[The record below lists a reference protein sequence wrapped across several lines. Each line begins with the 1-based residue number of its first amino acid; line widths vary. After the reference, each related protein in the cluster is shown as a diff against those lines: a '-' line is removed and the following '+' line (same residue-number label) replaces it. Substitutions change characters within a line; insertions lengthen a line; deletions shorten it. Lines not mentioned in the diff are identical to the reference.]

1 MKNILDLTKELG
13 IPNEYV
19 QPYGWDKAK
28 IDYKYRE
35 VLKDRPDGKLV
46 LVTAITPTK
55 AGEGKTT
62 TTIGLHDGLRR
73 IGVNSLACLREPSL
87 GPVWGIKGGAV
98 GALKSTIIP
107 SDDINL
113 HFTGDF
119 HALTSTINLMSAIIE
134 NHIWQGNELN
144 IDPNRIEWKRAL
156 DVNDRSLRS
165 AGVNADGTAGF
176 DLDGRNLDIELDK
189 LSLNGGTKE
198 DLKKLRDKKSNHNS
212 EFVITVASE
221 LMTILTIS
229 QSEEEFIDR
238 VNKIIAAYDY
248 DGNPVYFGQFNCSKA
263 ILKMMRNAMNP
274 NVVQTLEENP
284 VLVHCGPFANIS
296 IGVNSINATKLAL
309 KLSDVV
315 VTEAGFGGDLGA
327 EKFLDIKCQL
337 AGIHPNVIVLVAT
350 ARALKLHGG
359 VAFEDLEK
367 ENVEAV
373 KAGICNLQKHYE
385 NMTRYG
391 VPVVVAINRFPSD
404 TDAELE
410 AIGAWC
416 KENKINWAINTAALD
431 GGDGAVSLARTVQGI
446 LNVQDSEAVSVFPE
460 LADHFEPLYPLYPQG
475 DYRNYSIDDKIG
487 TICHNIYGAD
497 RIEYSDLAR
506 EQMRKYTD
514 MGYSHLPVCISKTPN
529 SLTDDPKVLGAPTG
543 FTIHIRE
550 IRLYSGAGL
559 IVPLSGKL
567 LLMPGLPKEPRCL
580 DKFN

>member
-1 MKNILDLTKELG
+1 MKNILELTKGLG
-13 IPNEYV
+13 IPDEYV
-19 QPYGWDKAK
+19 IPYGWDKAK
-28 IDYKYRE
+28 IDLKYKE
-35 VLKDRPDGKLV
+35 KLKDNKDGKLV

-73 IGVNSLACLREPSL
+73 IGINSLACLREPSL

-98 GALKSTIIP
+98 GALKSTIVP

-134 NHIWQGNELN
+134 NHIWQGNELR
-144 IDPNRIEWKRAL
+144 IDPDRIEWKRAL

-165 AGVNADGTAGF
+165 IFVNADGTAG
-176 DLDGRNLDIELDK
+176 DLNTEYYAFE
-189 LSLNGGTKE
+189 NTKDCKQE
-198 DLKKLRDKKSNHNS
+198 VVRSHMHKQ

-229 QSEEEFIDR
+229 QTEEEFMER
-238 VNKIIAAYDY
+238 VNNIIAAYDY
-248 DGNPVYFGQFNCSKA
+248 DGNPVRFGQFNCSKA

-274 NVVQTLEENP
+274 NIVQTLEENP

-296 IGVNSINATKLAL
+296 IGVNSINATKMAL
-309 KLSDVV
+309 KMSDVV

-337 AGIHPNVIVLVAT
+337 GDLKPSAIVLVAT

-373 KAGICNLQKHYE
+373 EAGICNLAKHGE
-385 NMTRYG
+385 NMRKYG
-391 VPVVVAINRFPSD
+391 VPVILAINRFPSD
-404 TDAELE
+404 TDAELKVISDW
-410 AIGAWC
+410 AD
-416 KENKINWAINTAALD
+416 ENDYVWSINSAALE
-431 GGDGAVSLARTVQGI
+431 GSNGSKRLAEKVMNI
-446 LNVQDSEAVSVFPE
+446 LDLENIVEG
-460 LADHFEPLYPLYPQG
+460 LADFKPLYPLYPQG
-475 DYRNYSIDDKIG
+475 DIRNWSIDDKIG
-487 TICHNIYGAD
+487 HICRQIYGAESV
-497 RIEYSDLAR
+497 EYSDLAK
-506 EQMRKYTD
+506 EQMKKITE
-514 MGYSHLPVCISKTPN
+514 MGYSHLPICISKTPN

-550 IRLYSGAGL
+550 IRLYAGAGL

>member
-28 IDYKYRE
+28 INYTYRE
-35 VLKDRPDGKLV
+35 VLKDRLDGKLV

-98 GALKSTIIP
+98 GALKSTIVP

-144 IDPNRIEWKRAL
+144 INPDRIEWKRAL

-165 AGVNADGTAGF
+165 VGVNADGTAGF
-176 DLDGRNLDIELDK
+176 DLDGRDLDIELDK
-189 LSLNGGTKE
+189 LSLKGGTKE
-198 DLKKLRDKKSNHNS
+198 DLKKLRDKKSSHNQ

-274 NVVQTLEENP
+274 NLVQTLEENP

-337 AGIHPNVIVLVAT
+337 AGIHPNAIVLVAT

-373 KAGICNLQKHYE
+373 KAGICNLEKHYN
-385 NMTRYG
+385 NMKLYG

-404 TDAELE
+404 TDAELDV
-410 AIGAWC
+410 IGRWC
-416 KENKINWAINTAALD
+416 VENRAPWAINSAALD
-431 GGDGAVSLARTVQGI
+431 GSAGAVSLATTVNGI
-446 LNVQDSEAVSVFPE
+446 LNSQSMPNLFPDF
-460 LADHFEPLYPLYPQG
+460 ADNFKPLYTLYPQG
-475 DYRNYSIDDKIG
+475 DYQNDSIDDKIG
-487 TICHNIYGAD
+487 MICRKIYGAAK
-497 RIEYSDLAR
+497 IEYSDLAR
-506 EQMRKYTD
+506 EQMRKYTE
-514 MGYSHLPVCISKTPN
+514 MGCSHLPICISKTPN
-529 SLTDDPKVLGAPTG
+529 SLTDDPKVLGAPTD

-550 IRLYSGAGL
+550 IRLYNGAGL

>member
-1 MKNILDLTKELG
+1 MKNILELTKGLG
-13 IPNEYV
+13 IPDEYV
-19 QPYGWDKAK
+19 IPYGWDKAK
-28 IDYKYRE
+28 IDLKYKE
-35 VLKDRPDGKLV
+35 KLKDNKDGKLV

-73 IGVNSLACLREPSL
+73 IGINSLACLREPSL

-98 GALKSTIIP
+98 GALKSTIVP
-107 SDDINL
+107 SDYINL

-156 DVNDRSLRS
+156 DVNDRSIRNVR
-165 AGVNADGTAGF
+165 VNADGTAGH
-176 DLDGRNLDIELDK
+176 EA
-189 LSLNGGTKE
+189 E
-198 DLKKLRDKKSNHNS
+198 QKKNPAAYVEHDS

-229 QSEEEFIDR
+229 QTEEEFMER
-238 VNKIIAAYDY
+238 VNNIIAAYDY
-248 DGNPVYFGQFNCSKA
+248 DGNPVRFGQFNCSKA

-274 NVVQTLEENP
+274 NLVQTLEENP

-296 IGVNSINATKLAL
+296 IGVNSINATKMAL
-309 KLSDVV
+309 KMSDVV

-337 AGIHPNVIVLVAT
+337 ADIHPNAIVLVAT

-367 ENVEAV
+367 ENIEAV
-373 KAGICNLQKHYE
+373 KAGICNLKKHYE
-385 NMTRYG
+385 NMKKYG
-391 VPVVVAINRFPSD
+391 VPVVIAINRFPND
-404 TDAELE
+404 TDAELD
-410 AIGAWC
+410 AIGKWC
-416 KENKINWAINTAALD
+416 VENRAPWAINSAALD
-431 GGDGAVSLARTVQGI
+431 GSAGAVSLANTVTGI
-446 LNVQDSEAVSVFPE
+446 LNSQSMPNLFPDF
-460 LADHFEPLYPLYPQG
+460 ADNFKPLYSLYPQG
-475 DYRNYSIDDKIG
+475 DHRNSSIDDKIG
-487 TICHNIYGAD
+487 HICRQIYGAEN
-497 RIEYSDLAR
+497 IEIAPEAR
-506 EQMRKYTD
+506 AQMRKYTE
-514 MGYSHLPVCISKTPN
+514 MGYGHLPICISKTPN

-550 IRLYSGAGL
+550 VRLYAGAGL

-567 LLMPGLPKEPRCL
+567 LLMPGLPAKPRCL
-580 DKFN
+580 DEFN

>member
-1 MKNILDLTKELG
+1 MKNILDLARELK
-13 IPNEYV
+13 IPDNFV
-19 QPYGWDKAK
+19 LPYGWDKAK
-28 IDYKYRE
+28 IDFKYRDE
-35 VLKDRPDGKLV
+35 LQDKPDGKLV

-98 GALKSTIIP
+98 GALKSTIVP

-119 HALTSTINLMSAIIE
+119 HALTSTINLIAAVID
-134 NHIWQGNELN
+134 NHIYQGNELN
-144 IDPNRIEWKRAL
+144 IDPDRIEWRRAL
-156 DVNDRSLRS
+156 DINDRALRS
-165 AGVNADGTAGF
+165 VTVAQD
-176 DLDGRNLDIELDK
+176 
-189 LSLNGGTKE
+189 
-198 DLKKLRDKKSNHNS
+198 DKKAIPHHD

-229 QSEEEFIDR
+229 QTEEEFMER

-274 NVVQTLEENP
+274 NLVQTLEENP

-309 KLSDVV
+309 KLSDVI

-359 VAFEDLEK
+359 IKFEDLEK

-373 KAGICNLQKHYE
+373 KAGVCNLEKHYN
-385 NMTRYG
+385 NMKLYG

-404 TDAELE
+404 TDAEIDV
-410 AIGAWC
+410 IGKWC
-416 KENKINWAINTAALD
+416 VEHRAPWAINSAALD
-431 GGDGAVSLARTVQGI
+431 GSAGAVSLANTVMGI
-446 LNVQDSEAVSVFPE
+446 LNSQSLPSLFPDF
-460 LADHFEPLYPLYPQG
+460 ADNFEPLVPIGPNKG
-475 DYRNYSIDDKIG
+475 WSIRDKIG
-487 TICHNIYGAD
+487 FICQNIYGAGNV
-497 RIEYSDLAR
+497 EYTELAHQQIN
-506 EQMRKYTD
+506 EYEKQ
-514 MGYSHLPVCISKTPN
+514 GLCELPICISKTPN
-529 SLTDDPKVLGAPTG
+529 SLTDDAKVLGAPTG
-543 FTIHIRE
+543 FTVHIRE
-550 IRLYSGAGL
+550 VRLYNGAGL
-559 IVPLSGKL
+559 LVPLSGSL

>member
-1 MKNILDLTKELG
+1 MKNILELTKGLG
-13 IPNEYV
+13 IPDEYV
-19 QPYGWDKAK
+19 IPYGWDKAK
-28 IDYKYRE
+28 IDLKYKE
-35 VLKDRPDGKLV
+35 ELKNKKDGKLV

-98 GALKSTIIP
+98 GALKSTIVP

-156 DVNDRSLRS
+156 DVNDRSIRNVR
-165 AGVNADGTAGF
+165 VNADGTAGH
-176 DLDGRNLDIELDK
+176 EA
-189 LSLNGGTKE
+189 E
-198 DLKKLRDKKSNHNS
+198 QKKNPAAYVEHDS

-229 QSEEEFIDR
+229 QTEEEFMER
-238 VNKIIAAYDY
+238 VNNIIAAYDY
-248 DGNPVYFGQFNCSKA
+248 DGNPVRFGQFNCSKA

-274 NVVQTLEENP
+274 NIVQTLEENP

-296 IGVNSINATKLAL
+296 IGVNSINATKMAL
-309 KLSDVV
+309 KMSDVV

-337 AGIHPNVIVLVAT
+337 AGIHPNAIVLVAT

-367 ENVEAV
+367 ENISAVE
-373 KAGICNLQKHYE
+373 AGICNLEKHFN
-385 NMTRYG
+385 NMKLYG
-391 VPVVVAINRFPSD
+391 VPVVIAINRFPND

-410 AIGAWC
+410 VISKWC
-416 KENKINWAINTAALD
+416 AAHNAPWAINSAALD
-431 GGDGAVSLARTVQGI
+431 GSAGAEDLARLVEVTLGI
-446 LNVQDSEAVSVFPE
+446 GNVIEEMDNFK
-460 LADHFEPLYPLYPQG
+460 PLYPLYPQG
-475 DYRNYSIDDKIG
+475 DTRNWSIDDKIG
-487 TICHNIYGAD
+487 FICRQIYGAD
-497 RIEYSDLAR
+497 RIEYSPEAL
-506 EQMRKYTD
+506 EQRKKITE

-550 IRLYSGAGL
+550 VRLYAGAGL

>member
-1 MKNILDLTKELG
+1 MKNILELTKGLG
-13 IPNEYV
+13 IPEEYI

-28 IDYKYRE
+28 IDLKYKE
-35 VLKDRPDGKLV
+35 KLKDNKDGKLV

-62 TTIGLHDGLRR
+62 TTIGLHDGLCR
-73 IGVNSLACLREPSL
+73 IGVKSLACLREPSL

-98 GALKSTIIP
+98 GALKSTIVP

-144 IDPNRIEWKRAL
+144 IDPQRIEWKRAL
-156 DVNDRSLRS
+156 DVNDRSLRNVR
-165 AGVNADGTAGF
+165 VNADGTAGY
-176 DLDGRNLDIELDK
+176 ELVEGCK
-189 LSLNGGTKE
+189 LPKCPAAYVE
-198 DLKKLRDKKSNHNS
+198 HDS

-229 QSEEEFIDR
+229 QTEEEFMER
-238 VNKIIAAYDY
+238 VNNIIAAYDY
-248 DGNPVYFGQFNCSKA
+248 DGNPVRFGQFNCSKA

-274 NVVQTLEENP
+274 NIVQTLEENP

-296 IGVNSINATKLAL
+296 IGVNSINATKMAL
-309 KLSDVV
+309 KMSDVV

-367 ENVEAV
+367 ENVTAV
-373 KAGICNLQKHYE
+373 EAGICNLEKHYN
-385 NMTRYG
+385 NMKLYG
-391 VPVVVAINRFPSD
+391 VPVVIAINRFPND
-404 TDAELE
+404 TDAELNV
-410 AIGAWC
+410 IGKWC
-416 KENKINWAINTAALD
+416 VAHNIPWAINSAALN
-431 GGDGAVSLARTVQGI
+431 GSAGAVSLAQTVQGI
-446 LNVQDSEAVSVFPE
+446 LNLQEPGLANLFPDFQDNFK
-460 LADHFEPLYPLYPQG
+460 PLYPIG
-475 DYRNYSIDDKIG
+475 KDTWSIDDKIG
-487 TICHNIYGAD
+487 FICRQIYGAD
-497 RIEYSDLAR
+497 RIEYSPEALKQI
-506 EQMRKYTD
+506 EQYEE
-514 MGYSHLPVCISKTPN
+514 MGYAGLPVCISKTQS
-529 SLTDDPKVLGAPTG
+529 SLSDDPHLLGVPTG

-550 IRLYSGAGL
+550 VRLYAGAGL

-567 LLMPGLPKEPRCL
+567 ILMPGLPAKPRCL
-580 DKFN
+580 DIYN

>member
-1 MKNILDLTKELG
+1 MKNILELTKGLG
-13 IPNEYV
+13 IPDEYV
-19 QPYGWDKAK
+19 IPYGWDKAK
-28 IDYKYRE
+28 IDLKYKE
-35 VLKDRPDGKLV
+35 KLKDNKDGKLV

-73 IGVNSLACLREPSL
+73 IGVKSLACLREPSL

-98 GALKSTIIP
+98 GALKSTIVP

-144 IDPNRIEWKRAL
+144 IDPQRIEWKRAL
-156 DVNDRSLRS
+156 DVNDRSLRNVI
-165 AGVNADGTAGF
+165 VNADGTA
-176 DLDGRNLDIELDK
+176 DSKPNVDK
-189 LSLNGGTKE
+189 LNAMKEE
-198 DLKKLRDKKSNHNS
+198 DLPKAHDRLIYQTQ

-229 QSEEEFIDR
+229 QTEEEFIER
-238 VNKIIAAYDY
+238 VNNIIAAYDY
-248 DGNPVYFGQFNCSKA
+248 DGNPVRFGQFNCSKA

-274 NVVQTLEENP
+274 NIVQTLEENP

-296 IGVNSINATKLAL
+296 IGVNSINATKMAL
-309 KLSDVV
+309 KMSDVV

-337 AGIHPNVIVLVAT
+337 GDLKPNAIVLVAT
-350 ARALKLHGG
+350 VRALKLHGG
-359 VAFEDLEK
+359 VAFEDLDK
-367 ENVEAV
+367 ENVEAML
-373 KAGICNLQKHYE
+373 AGVANLEKHYK
-385 NMTRYG
+385 NMCKYG
-391 VPVVVAINRFPSD
+391 VPVIVSINRFPSD
-404 TDAELE
+404 TDAEVRALY
-410 AIGAWC
+410 
-416 KENKINWAINTAALD
+416 KWAINYKEVDPIGGIITAVNTAALD
-431 GGDGAVSLARTVQGI
+431 GSAGA
-446 LNVQDSEAVSVFPE
+446 EE
-460 LADHFEPLYPLYPQG
+460 LANKVQAVLALQEGGSKSMANNFKPLYPLYPQG
-475 DYRNYSIDDKIG
+475 DSRNWSIDDKIG
-487 TICHNIYGAD
+487 YICKQIYGAD
-497 RIEYSDLAR
+497 KIEYSPEAL
-506 EQMRKYTD
+506 EQRKKITE
-514 MGYSHLPVCISKTPN
+514 MGYAGLPVCISKTPN

-550 IRLYSGAGL
+550 IRLYAGAGL